1 VGVHELVVYPNPASS
16 KLIIENGELK
26 MKELYNAVGQLIFST
41 KADEIDVSHFAKG
54 VYYLKC
60 GILTRKVIVE

>member
-1 VGVHELVVYPNPASS
+1 
-16 KLIIENGELK
+16 

-60 GILTRKVIVE
+60 GILTRKVIIE